1 VLPLDVSAEVVHDG
15 ATQEVST
22 EHDVAVSVGDRLV
35 VRFLQ
40 GKGGPTYVVDGLPR
54 TASTTTKNDVV
65 EVGWSPTEEDIGS
78 HDVHI
83 VARDG
88 AVSEDHPLRVL
99 VEQSGHTWLTPGA
112 VASVFIPEDV
122 GRLGWFAGGG
132 AELVLYSFVDRGP
145 GPFGLP
151 SHGRFYVDL
160 EVLAAMTC
168 SAAGAAM
175 VHPCLDP
182 IVFCRLGFDVTFE
195 RDPRR
200 RFLIPFA
207 GAEIGFAAHK
217 QLGGFGFGMPLA
229 GVYAWAS
236 STVRIALS
244 GGYLLPT
251 TAAQDTRGVRVAAA
265 LDIGW

>member
-1 VLPLDVSAEVVHDG
+1 MLPLDVSAEVVHDG
-15 ATQEVST
+15 ATQEVSI
-22 EHDVAVSVGDRLV
+22 EHDVAVSVGDQFL

-54 TASTTTKNDVV
+54 SASTTTKNDVV
-65 EVGWSPTEEDIGS
+65 EVGWKPTEEDIGS

-83 VARDG
+83 VVRDG
-88 AVSEDHPLRVL
+88 ALSEDHPLRVL

-112 VASVFIPEDV
+112 IASVFVPEDV

-132 AELVLYSFVDRGP
+132 AELVLYSFIDRGP

-151 SHGRFYVDL
+151 SHGRFYLDL
-160 EVLAAMTC
+160 EALG
-168 SAAGAAM
+168 SARPG
-175 VHPCLDP
+175 VDP
-182 IVFCRLGFDVTFE
+182 MVFCRLGFDVTFE

-236 STVRIALS
+236 STVRVALS